1 MMRSIIC
8 VVAGFVVLMAVVM
21 GGTAA
26 ATELIVEGGLEGA
39 ANRPASALPPTYFAA
54 NLIVSAMG
62 ALLGGWVTARMAPD
76 REMLHVFALA
86 GLIVLMSLP
95 GLLGYGPSAPEQ
107 PAWYLYTLPLLGV
120 GGAILGGW
128 LRSRVVVT
136 GS

>member
-8 VVAGFVVLMAVVM
+8 VVAGFVVVMAVVI

-39 ANRPASALPPTYFAA
+39 QNRPASELPPTYFAA
-54 NLIVSAMG
+54 NLIVSAMA

-76 REMLHVFALA
+76 REMIHVLALA
-86 GLIVLMSLP
+86 FLIILMSVP
-95 GLLGYGPSAPEQ
+95 GIVGYGPSAAAQ
-107 PAWYLYTLPLLGV
+107 PDWFVYAMPVLGV